1 MKTRQKYSKGLLAVL
16 LLGSVSC
23 SKGFQTLPSPSNERS
38 SAANPAIPDAGPWQ
52 FSDKEDSAQEAAENA
67 PVPDSTTSENQS
79 AQQPA
84 EPAVVQNT
92 SDEKSVEKPE
102 TVKPNT
108 EKSPSKKTSRVPK
121 PADKSNDND
130 SEADEKTAAKAVA
143 ENSDFTGPG
152 RLKPTIYYFPVFNED
167 ESKCEKNTM
176 MHASGGKELLKV
188 CEKTAKECGLQGSCA
203 IVQDGVTRSFNV
215 LGAKNGQDRFFEIK
229 DACKYGFGV
238 DNACLDPFYT
248 LAADLSLYD
257 PGQVIYVPGV
267 VGMEL
272 PDGSKH
278 SGYFVIRDR
287 GRGVTGTGRFDFF
300 SGMMA
305 WKDSRNPFTR
315 LGLGDVNTNIPYYK
329 VKGKTAQQVLRHRA
343 FPKLPRK

>member
-1 MKTRQKYSKGLLAVL
+1 MKAWNTYSKGLIAIL

-23 SKGFQTLPSPSNERS
+23 SKGFQTLPSHSNERS
-38 SAANPAIPDAGPWQ
+38 ASEHPVTPEGGHWQ
-52 FSDKEDSAQEAAENA
+52 FYDQEEAADQAAENA
-67 PVPDSTTSENQS
+67 PVQEATVAENQAAEQPTIEQNNSENKD
-79 AQQPA
+79 A
-84 EPAVVQNT
+84 
-92 SDEKSVEKPE
+92 EKPE
-102 TVKPNT
+102 TVKPKT
-108 EKSPSKKTSRVPK
+108 ERDPSKKTSRVLKPEEKEDDEK
-121 PADKSNDND
+121 PATKA
-130 SEADEKTAAKAVA
+130 EAEK
-143 ENSDFTGPG
+143 SDFTGPG

-167 ESKCEKNTM
+167 ESKCEKDTM

-203 IVQDGVTRSFNV
+203 IIHDGVMRSFNV
-215 LGAKNGQDRFFEIK
+215 LGARNGQDRFFEIK
-229 DACKYGFGV
+229 DSCKYGFGV
-238 DNACLDPFYT
+238 ESACLDPFYT
-248 LAADLSLYD
+248 LAADLSLYE
-257 PGQVIYVPGV
+257 PGQVIYIPGV

-305 WKDSRNPFTR
+305 WRDSKNPFAK
-315 LGLGDVNTNIPYYK
+315 LGLGDVKTNIPYYK

>member
-1 MKTRQKYSKGLLAVL
+1 MKARNTYSKGLIAIL
-16 LLGSVSC
+16 LLCSVAC
-23 SKGFQTLPSPSNERS
+23 SKGFQALPSQSNERS
-38 SAANPAIPDAGPWQ
+38 ASEHSVIPDGGPWQ
-52 FSDKEDSAQEAAENA
+52 FSDQEEAADQAAENA
-67 PVPDSTTSENQS
+67 PVQESTVAENKT
-79 AQQPA
+79 AEQPKV
-84 EPAVVQNT
+84 EQN
-92 SDEKSVEKPE
+92 SNDKEVEKQE
-102 TVKPNT
+102 TVKPKT
-108 EKSPSKKTSRVPK
+108 ERDPSKKTSRVAK
-121 PADKSNDND
+121 PTEEKED
-130 SEADEKTAAKAVA
+130 SEKPVAKAEA
-143 ENSDFTGPG
+143 EKSDFTGPG

-167 ESKCEKNTM
+167 ESKCEKDTM

-215 LGAKNGQDRFFEIK
+215 LGARNGQDRFFEIK
-229 DACKYGFGV
+229 DSCKYGFGV
-238 DNACLDPFYT
+238 ENACLDPFYT
-248 LAADLSLYD
+248 LAADLSLYE
-257 PGQVIYVPGV
+257 PGQVIYIPGV

-305 WKDSRNPFTR
+305 WKDSKNPFTKM
-315 LGLGDVNTNIPYYK
+315 GLGDVKTNIPYYK